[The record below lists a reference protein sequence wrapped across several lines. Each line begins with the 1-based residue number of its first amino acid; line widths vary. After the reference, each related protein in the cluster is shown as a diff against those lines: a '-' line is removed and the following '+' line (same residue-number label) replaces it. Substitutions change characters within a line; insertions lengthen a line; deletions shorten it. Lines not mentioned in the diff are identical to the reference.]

1 MDFLIHASKERM
13 WYVNKFLLPR
23 LYGIPGMTYCDNFKD
38 GNIRSYLNSLGMMA
52 YANKSGNTWH
62 LEDDVFPDKH
72 FKKWAEE
79 FEMLDGIVCG
89 FGPKN
94 GSSVLGRVKDPKDMW
109 YSFPCIRI
117 PNDYALEFAQW
128 VEYSGDA
135 DCERRKE
142 LGKGIDYLFYKY
154 VQLNPIRI
162 FNCSPCMVEHVDDL
176 IGGSLINERTE
187 PIKAIRFE
195 DKDGLEELKLR
206 LQQEGRP

>member
-23 LYGIPGMTYCDNFKD
+23 LYGIPGMTYCDSHKA
-38 GNIRSYLNSLGMMA
+38 GNIRAYLDSLGMMA

-72 FKKWAEE
+72 FVKWAREHE
-79 FEMLDGIVCG
+79 DLEGIICG
-89 FGPKN
+89 FGTKPIF
-94 GSSVLGRVKDPKDMW
+94 GRVLPKEMW

-142 LGKGIDYLFYKY
+142 LGKGIDFLFNKY

-162 FNCSPCMVEHVDDL
+162 YHPNHCMVEHVDDL

-195 DKDGLEELKLR
+195 DKEGLEQLKLR